1 MATQLTTR
9 DDDALPTPA
18 TLGQAVAQFRGQLD
32 QQAHDF
38 KAALPAHITLEKFQR
53 TIVTA
58 VQTDPDLLK
67 ADRRSL
73 ILACMKA
80 AQDGLLP
87 DKREA
92 ALVLFKENKK
102 DAQGKWQ
109 TKMVVVYM
117 PMVYG
122 LRKKILQSGE
132 IAAIGVNVVY
142 RREFDEGFFHYED
155 GTESTLRHKPMLD
168 LTSEDARDEN
178 IIAAYSI
185 ATFKDGSKDFKVL
198 RRFQIDKVRE
208 CSQTG
213 ATRTRK
219 GEPRTPSGPWVDW
232 FPEQAMKTA
241 LRSHSKTL
249 PMSGD
254 LIDVEA
260 SDDALYARS
269 AATMLAVQPDAPRL
283 VPPTPEEIAADD
295 PPHDPVTGEI
305 TEDAARAADAEGFAD
320 MEGRTP
326 KEQRG
331 EGTTLESAKAEI
343 DAAELVP
350 DVNSR
355 VIALAPL
362 LNDDDAETLRQHAMD
377 RIAALKGDK

>member
-1 MATQLTTR
+1 
-9 DDDALPTPA
+9 
-18 TLGQAVAQFRGQLD
+18 VAQFRGQLD
-32 QQAHDF
+32 QQASDF

-92 ALVLFKENKK
+92 ALVLFKENRK

-132 IAAIGVNVVY
+132 IKSIGVNVVY
-142 RREFDEGFFHYED
+142 RREYDEGFFHYEE
-155 GTESTLRHKPMLD
+155 GSEEELRHKPMLD
-168 LTSEDARDEN
+168 LTSDDTRDEN

-260 SDDALYARS
+260 ADDAIYARS
-269 AATMLAVQPDAPRL
+269 TATVLAVQPDAPRL
-283 VPPTPEEIAADD
+283 VPPTPDEANAGD
-295 PPHDPVTGEI
+295 PPHDPETGEI
-305 TEDAARAADAEGFAD
+305 DEEAARAADAEGFAD
-320 MEGRTP
+320 MEGRAP
-326 KEQRG
+326 EDQRG
-331 EGTTLESAKAEI
+331 ETTTLESAKAEI
-343 DAAELVP
+343 DAAELVA

-355 VIALAPL
+355 VAALIPL
-362 LNDDDAETLRQHAMD
+362 LGDEDAEALRGHAMD
-377 RIAALKGDK
+377 RIAALTAK